1 MRNVIL
7 AYFILFLLSVGI
19 FIVLSFHAGFGYV
32 FMQWH
37 GWQLQTN
44 LFLVLIL
51 FFISLIAIYA
61 CWYGLKQIF
70 RRNIQ
75 NHLQPKSFQKLHP
88 YERLGI
94 LWLLKAEA
102 SEQQQIIS
110 TYQASALL
118 HPLIRA
124 QMSLNQLDTSSAKDW
139 LKQSKNPLFELAELL
154 KIDIALVEENHAEAF
169 ERIEFLSVQPLSTW
183 LQPVATAYQAQLQE
197 KWLQLSLQYPW
208 KMFDATHQPQF
219 DQAQNVLWLQALFQF
234 RERADERVIDQL
246 KTWIENQKS
255 MIDDYPVEHK
265 IILLKLMVQFE
276 QFDLQSFAF
285 AEQILEERFVP
296 DVLYIWLDQVFEHAH
311 LDIDVIASKIEAWST
326 QYPAQPSIAFAK
338 WHIAQAQGKI
348 DEANELL
355 TQYPEDPYMAYLR
368 IKSALPSD
376 DLQLDLKR
384 LLQFSDQDFKFN
396 L

>member
-32 FMQWH
+32 FLQWH

-183 LQPVATAYQAQLQE
+183 LQPVANAYQAQLQE

>member
-7 AYFILFLLSVGI
+7 AYFILFLLLVGI

-102 SEQQQIIS
+102 FEQQQIIS

-124 QMSLNQLDTSSAKDW
+124 QMSLNQMDTSSAKVW

-255 MIDDYPVEHK
+255 MINDYPVEHK

>member
-7 AYFILFLLSVGI
+7 AYFILFLLLVGI

-255 MIDDYPVEHK
+255 MINDYPVEHK

-326 QYPAQPSIAFAK
+326 QYPAQPSTAFAK

>member
-1 MRNVIL
+1 MRIVIL

-32 FMQWH
+32 FLQWH

-102 SEQQQIIS
+102 FEQQQIIS

-154 KIDIALVEENHAEAF
+154 KIDIALVEENQAEAF

-255 MIDDYPVEHK
+255 MINDYPVEHK

>member
-7 AYFILFLLSVGI
+7 AYFILFLLLVGI

-102 SEQQQIIS
+102 FEQQQIIS

-183 LQPVATAYQAQLQE
+183 LQPVATAYQAQLQQ

-255 MIDDYPVEHK
+255 MINDYPVEHK

-326 QYPAQPSIAFAK
+326 QYPAQRSIAFAK

>member
-32 FMQWH
+32 FLQWH

-61 CWYGLKQIF
+61 CWYGLRQIF

-75 NHLQPKSFQKLHP
+75 NHLQPKSFKKLHP

-102 SEQQQIIS
+102 FEQQQIIS

-183 LQPVATAYQAQLQE
+183 LQPVATAYQAQLQQ

-311 LDIDVIASKIEAWST
+311 LYIDVIASKIEAWST

>member
-7 AYFILFLLSVGI
+7 AYLILFLLLLGV
-19 FIVLSFHAGFGYV
+19 FIVLSFNAGFGYV
-32 FMQWH
+32 FLQWH

-44 LFLVLIL
+44 LLLVLIL
-51 FFISLIAIYA
+51 FFIFLIVLYA

-124 QMSLNQLDTSSAKDW
+124 QMSLNQMDTSSAKEW
-139 LKQSKNPLFELAELL
+139 LKHSKNPLFELAELL
-154 KIDIALVEENHAEAF
+154 KIDIALVEGNHAEAF

-183 LQPVATAYQAQLQE
+183 LQPVATAYHAQLQK

-208 KMFDATHQPQF
+208 KMFDATFQPQF

-234 RERADERVIDQL
+234 KDRADERAVDQL
-246 KTWIENQKS
+246 EAWIHQQQSVIAN
-255 MIDDYPVEHK
+255 YPVEHK

-276 QFDLQSFAF
+276 RFDLQSFIF
-285 AEQILEERFVP
+285 AEQILAERFVP
-296 DVLYIWLDQVFEHAH
+296 EVLYIWLDQVFEHAH
-311 LDIDVIASKIEAWST
+311 LDIDVIASKIEAWSA

-338 WHIAQAQGKI
+338 WHIAQAVGNI
-348 DEANELL
+348 DEANALL
-355 TQYPEDPYMAYLR
+355 AQYPEDAYMAYLR
-368 IKSALPSD
+368 VKSALPSD
-376 DLQLDLKR
+376 DLQQDLKR

>member
-102 SEQQQIIS
+102 FEQQQIIS

-183 LQPVATAYQAQLQE
+183 LQPVANAYQAQLQE

-255 MIDDYPVEHK
+255 MINDYPVEHK

>member
-1 MRNVIL
+1 MRIVIL

-32 FMQWH
+32 FLQWH

-102 SEQQQIIS
+102 FEQQQIIS

-154 KIDIALVEENHAEAF
+154 KIDIALVEENHTEAF

-255 MIDDYPVEHK
+255 MINDYPVEHK

-368 IKSALPSD
+368 IKSALASD

>member
-32 FMQWH
+32 FLQWH

-183 LQPVATAYQAQLQE
+183 LQPVANAYQAQLQE

-338 WHIAQAQGKI
+338 WHIAKAQGKI

-355 TQYPEDPYMAYLR
+355 TQYPEDSYMAYLR